1 LFGSLDGFD
10 EYYQNLVRS
19 ENVQLTGR
27 QRVQLFPN
35 KTFTLYLVGTDQDAS
50 YLGHYGIQVINK
62 EAFELCRECGTPGQV
77 TRWKVLEAF
86 ASLSA
91 QGAKLTQTAI
101 ASAIGVSQGL
111 ISQIAAEWGGWASL
125 KKLLAI
131 LLGLYR
137 GANNPA
143 SLTDEERW
151 MAENYLPGLLDDPP
165 QVAVQ
170 EIGEVVRAYGI
181 RKILRILT
189 AATPQT
195 QAKIL
200 ALVMQALPLG
210 FQSELL
216 IFIEGGG

>member
-1 LFGSLDGFD
+1 
-10 EYYQNLVRS
+10 
-19 ENVQLTGR
+19 
-27 QRVQLFPN
+27 
-35 KTFTLYLVGTDQDAS
+35 
-50 YLGHYGIQVINK
+50 
-62 EAFELCRECGTPGQV
+62 
-77 TRWKVLEAF
+77 
-86 ASLSA
+86 
-91 QGAKLTQTAI
+91 
-101 ASAIGVSQGL
+101 
-111 ISQIAAEWGGWASL
+111 
-125 KKLLAI
+125 
-131 LLGLYR
+131 
-137 GANNPA
+137 
-143 SLTDEERW
+143 